1 MTTYARQFDV
11 GSFTDPAKKPYKVS
25 ERQDSGWECSCPA
38 WTRHTPRKDCKHI
51 LKVKDAM
58 RVAPASP
65 IFQTKQTA
73 KPATKPQQG
82 KAAAPAEV
90 VYQGYTIR
98 QRRDEAMAEE
108 TTFETVRRGRR
119 EL

>member
-25 ERQDSGWECSCPA
+25 ERQDGGWECSCPA
-38 WTRHTPRKDCKHI
+38 WTRNTPRKDCKHI

-65 IFQTKQTA
+65 VFNQA
-73 KPATKPQQG
+73 KPAAKPQQG
-82 KAAAPAEV
+82 RRPPPEV
-90 VYQGYTIR
+90 VHPGYTIR
-98 QRRDEAMAEE
+98 QRRDEALDNAP
-108 TTFETVRRGRR
+108 TFETVRRGRR

>member
-1 MTTYARQFDV
+1 MITYARQFDV

-25 ERQDSGWECSCPA
+25 ERIGGGWECSCPA

-51 LKVKDAM
+51 LKVKNAM

-65 IFQTKQTA
+65 VFSQA
-73 KPATKPQQG
+73 KPAAKPQQG

-98 QRRDEAMAEE
+98 QRRDEALPDE